1 MRWKMW
7 KAIFFHTFNDFLV
20 LLYKDSCISAPS
32 SSPMLLLYALIIWGT
47 PSEESAEIAV
57 DNRRSGRRLLDLLW
71 AARRW
76 SPFFMEWVVSEST
89 FASLIVAGS
98 RRFDLIVR
106 VRKVLW
112 FRRALDNSMEVKK
125 LSQKHDNLDQG
136 EGFHAINP
144 WTLLFPHKNLMLL
157 AETFCLNCT
166 SSWWCNLWR
175 SQQEPKT
182 WYQILSA

>member
-1 MRWKMW
+1 
-7 KAIFFHTFNDFLV
+7 
-20 LLYKDSCISAPS
+20 
-32 SSPMLLLYALIIWGT
+32 MLLLYALIIWGT

-76 SPFFMEWVVSEST
+76 SPLFMKWVVSEST

-112 FRRALDNSMEVKK
+112 FRRALANSMEVKK

-175 SQQEPKT
+175 SQEEPKT